1 MFHFT
6 VNTDKPVSQILK
18 DLEENLSKEQFS
30 VLWSF
35 NIKDKL
41 NAKGL
46 EYNQDFYVLEVCNPF
61 DAKEVL
67 SITNQ
72 VGYFLPCKIVV
83 YGEQETNKIGMVKPT
98 TLMSILDDANLD
110 SKANEIE
117 QRLVKCIDRS
127 K

>member
-6 VNTDKPVSQILK
+6 VNTEKPVSQILK

-30 VLWSF
+30 ILWSF